1 MITIFGDFRLFF
13 GEKIGVFLKKNNV
26 MIKFLH
32 NLTLFRVKNAIF
44 LLNFSA
50 KIFINS

>member
-32 NLTLFRVKNAIF
+32 NLALFWVKTPFFAEFFAENI
-44 LLNFSA
+44 
-50 KIFINS
+50 